1 VAQSVGSSASLGLP
15 CNFSFAVT
23 GYLLTCKPVST
34 DSSLLFL
41 AFGYVFSPG
50 KFLFSHDRVV
60 LYFLI
65 NEIHVPTRIV
75 LKIEEKM
82 I

>member
-1 VAQSVGSSASLGLP
+1 MYLFLCCNRLSFNMLGRIIR
-15 CNFSFAVT
+15 
-23 GYLLTCKPVST
+23 PVST
-34 DSSLLFL
+34 GSSLLFL

-50 KFLFSHDRVV
+50 KFLLSHDRVV
-60 LYFLI
+60 FYFLI